1 MRCRGMFMAYNCP
14 MWITVATLV
23 GMGALVLLIAMKANE
38 GSIGS
43 APGRVIYGYADP
55 YSIDSY

>member
-1 MRCRGMFMAYNCP
+1 MFMAYNCP